1 MELLLILIY
10 TAICVAVF
18 KIFSIPVNKW
28 TLPTAALG
36 GIFMIGIILLVMNYN
51 HPFTST
57 ARIYFA
63 TTPIM
68 PNVKGRVVEVPVQPN
83 APLKQGDVLFKID
96 PTPYQYVVDQKKALL
111 AEAETNVKQLKAAYD
126 QALANVEKVKV
137 QVTLAEDEYGRQ
149 KYLFDKK
156 VIAQAQ
162 LDVAIRNLDAAKQA
176 LAAAEAAAESAKLAY
191 ESEISGVNTT
201 VARLQ
206 AELGEAQYN
215 LDQTTVVAPGPGYL
229 TQMALRPGMYVIPAP
244 IRPVMVFV
252 HSDDQQLAAGF
263 QQNSLQR
270 VRSGDEAE
278 VAFDAIPGRVFK
290 GKVRYVLDAIATGQL
305 QATGVLQ
312 DMALPGPGGRAVAI
326 IDVNEDTSGYNIPGG
341 ATAQVAVYTPYAHH
355 FALIRKILLRM
366 RSWENYVFMEGH

>member
-96 PTPYQYVVDQKKALL
+96 PTPYQYVVNQKKALL

-176 LAAAEAAAESAKLAY
+176 LAGAEAAAESAKLAY

-206 AELGEAQYN
+206 AELGEAQ
-215 LDQTTVVAPGPGYL
+215 
-229 TQMALRPGMYVIPAP
+229 
-244 IRPVMVFV
+244 
-252 HSDDQQLAAGF
+252 
-263 QQNSLQR
+263 
-270 VRSGDEAE
+270 
-278 VAFDAIPGRVFK
+278 
-290 GKVRYVLDAIATGQL
+290 
-305 QATGVLQ
+305 
-312 DMALPGPGGRAVAI
+312 
-326 IDVNEDTSGYNIPGG
+326 
-341 ATAQVAVYTPYAHH
+341 
-355 FALIRKILLRM
+355 
-366 RSWENYVFMEGH
+366 